1 MRHPGTGRG
10 ELHLVV
16 VSFLI
21 LFLEISLIRYLST
34 EIRIFAYVNNLVLLA
49 CFLGMGLGCC
59 RADSEAPL
67 TLTTAAL
74 SSILLLI
81 NLPLSI
87 PFDGKP
93 LHPFRDA
100 PTLLSVF
107 SDSPIW
113 CEVRSGN
120 TLLATILGL
129 AATLTMFLLVLMA
142 FIPLG
147 RRLGGLMNEHSRVV
161 RAYSLNVA
169 AGLAGLWIFGALS
182 FASWPPWTWF
192 GVAVIS
198 LALISGRSGRE
209 RLLLGVFVCAVA
221 WLGYHPDSGAER
233 IVWSPYQKLAL
244 KKLVAGGMD
253 RGYLL
258 NVNNVGYMAL
268 LDLSDD
274 FLRKWPDK
282 LDPAKRAFG
291 QYDLPYRIQTEA
303 QRVLIVGAGGG
314 NDVAGA
320 LRNGARQV
328 TAVEIDPGIIKLG
341 RAYHPEAPYSD
352 SRVKVVVDDARA
364 FFRRDTAQYDVI
376 SFGLLDAHTQASS
389 YNNTRID
396 HYVYTVE
403 SFREARERLDERG
416 ILTVSFESPRPWI
429 TGRIGANLREAF
441 GEEPVALRIPAG
453 NYGWGGTFFIV
464 ARDPERL
471 RRLIRNDL
479 AVENFVAEHPA
490 GLQPPLLLSSDD
502 WPYLYLEGRQIPRLH
517 LCLSAILLLL
527 FAGPFRV
534 AIPRGKRLNPHFFFL
549 GAAFLLLEFQNI
561 SKSVLLFGS
570 TWLVSSIT
578 ISAILALILLANLV
592 SARLRP
598 KRGVLYLGLLATLF
612 ASYLVPLEWFNSL
625 GEVSR
630 GVLAGGL
637 LNLPIFF
644 AGLVFIGSFQE
655 TRERDVA
662 LGSNLLGAGVGGVLE
677 SLSFMTGIRALLLIV
692 AAFYALSWA
701 ARRRI

>member
-1 MRHPGTGRG
+1 MSHPPKGRG

-21 LFLEISLIRYLST
+21 LFLEICLIRYLST

-59 RADSEAPL
+59 RADPEAPL
-67 TLTTAAL
+67 TATTAGL
-74 SSILLLI
+74 SLILLLI
-81 NLPLSI
+81 TLPLSI
-87 PFDGKP
+87 PFEGSP

-113 CEVRSGN
+113 YEVRSGRV
-120 TLLATILGL
+120 LLATILGL
-129 AATLTMFLLVLMA
+129 GATLGVCLLIFVA

-147 RRLGGLMNEHSRVV
+147 RRLGGLMNAHTQVV

-169 AGLAGLWIFGALS
+169 ASLAGMWIFGIVA
-182 FASWPPWTWF
+182 FAYWPPWTWF
-192 GVAVIS
+192 AVAGI
-198 LALISGRSGRE
+198 AIAAITGRSGRE
-209 RLLLGVFVCAVA
+209 RLALGIFAGAVA
-221 WLGYHPDSGAER
+221 WIGFQPDPGNVR
-233 IVWSPYQKLAL
+233 TVWSPYQKLEL
-244 KKLVAGGMD
+244 KELVAGGMD
-253 RGYLL
+253 RGFLL

-274 FLRKWPDK
+274 FVRKWPDK
-282 LDPAKRAFG
+282 LDPARRAFG
-291 QYDLPYRIQTEA
+291 QYDIPYRIQENA
-303 QRVLIVGAGGG
+303 RDVLIVGAGGG

-320 LRNGARQV
+320 LRHGVERV
-328 TAVEIDPGIIKLG
+328 TAVEIDPGIIQLG
-341 RAYHPEAPYSD
+341 RDYHPEAPYAD
-352 SRVKVVVDDARA
+352 PRVRVVVDDARS
-364 FFRRDTAQYDVI
+364 FFHHDLAHYDVI
-376 SFGLLDAHTQASS
+376 SFGLLDAHTQSSS

-403 SFREARERLDERG
+403 SFREARDRLGERG

-429 TGRIGANLREAF
+429 TGRIGANLRAAF
-441 GEEPVALRIPAG
+441 EQEPVTFRIPAG
-453 NYGWGGTFFIV
+453 HYGWGGTLFV
-464 ARDPERL
+464 AARDPERL

-479 AVENFVAEHPA
+479 AVERFIEEHPVS
-490 GLQPPLLLSSDD
+490 LQTPRMLSSDD
-502 WPYLYLEGRQIPRLH
+502 WPYLYLEECQIPRLH
-517 LCLSAILLLL
+517 LSLSVILLLL
-527 FAGPFRV
+527 FVVLSRV
-534 AIPRGKRLNPHFFFL
+534 AVPRGKRLSLHFFFL

-561 SKSVLLFGS
+561 SKTALLFGS

-592 SARLRP
+592 SSRLKP
-598 KRGVLYLGLLATLF
+598 KAGVLYLCLLATVLTV
-612 ASYLVPLEWFNSL
+612 YLVPMESFSSL
-625 GEVSR
+625 GPVSR
-630 GVLAGGL
+630 GIAAGGL

-662 LGSNLLGAGVGGVLE
+662 LGSNLLGAGVGGILE
-677 SLSFMTGIRALLLIV
+677 SLSFVTGIRALLLIV
-692 AAFYALSWA
+692 ALFYTLSWVS
-701 ARRRI
+701 RRRG

>member
-1 MRHPGTGRG
+1 MSLGRGRG
-10 ELHLVV
+10 ELHLIV

-21 LFLEISLIRYLST
+21 LFLEISLVRYLST

-67 TLTTAAL
+67 TATSASLCLT
-74 SSILLLI
+74 LLLI
-81 NLPLSI
+81 TLPLSV
-87 PFDGKP
+87 PFEGRP

-113 CEVRSGN
+113 YEVRSGSV
-120 TLLATILGL
+120 LLSTVLGL
-129 AATLTMFLLVLMA
+129 CATLGVFLLVLIA

-147 RRLGGLMNEHSRVV
+147 RRLGGLMAAQTHVV
-161 RAYSLNVA
+161 RAYSVNVA

-192 GVAVIS
+192 AVAGIVLAAIS
-198 LALISGRSGRE
+198 NRSGRE
-209 RLLLGVFVCAVA
+209 WLLLGGLAIAVA
-221 WLGYHPDSGAER
+221 WMGLQPSSGAER
-233 IVWSPYQKLAL
+233 TVWSPYQKLAV
-244 KKLVAGGMD
+244 KKLVAGGLD

-268 LDLSDD
+268 LNLSDD
-274 FLRKWPDK
+274 FLRKSPDR

-291 QYDLPYRIQTEA
+291 QYDIPYRIQENA
-303 QRVLIVGAGGG
+303 KQVLIVGAGGG

-320 LRNGARQV
+320 LRNGAQQV
-328 TAVEIDPGIIKLG
+328 TAVEIDPGILSLG
-341 RAYHPEAPYSD
+341 REYHPESPYANP
-352 SRVKVVVDDARA
+352 RVKVVVDDARA
-364 FFRRDTAQYDVI
+364 FFRRDPSRYDVI

-403 SFREARERLDERG
+403 SFREARDRLDERG

-441 GEEPVALRIPAG
+441 GQEAVSFRIPAG
-453 NYGWGGTFFIV
+453 HYGWGGTLFV
-464 ARDPERL
+464 AARDPERL

-479 AVENFVAEHPA
+479 AVERFVEEHPA
-490 GLQPPLLLSSDD
+490 SLQPPQLLSRDD
-502 WPYLYLEGRQIPRLH
+502 WPYLYLEGRSIPRLH
-517 LCLSAILLLL
+517 LSLSAILLLL
-527 FAGPFRV
+527 FAGLFRG
-534 AIPRGKRLNPHFFFL
+534 AIPRGKRLSLHFFFL

-561 SKSVLLFGS
+561 SKSALLFGS

-592 SARLRP
+592 WVRLRP
-598 KRGVLYLGLLATLF
+598 RPGILYVCLLATVL
-612 ASYLVPLEWFNSL
+612 AAYLVPLESFNSL
-625 GEVSR
+625 GQVSR
-630 GVLAGGL
+630 GILAGGL
-637 LNLPIFF
+637 LNMPIFF

-662 LGSNLLGAGVGGVLE
+662 LGSNLLGAGVGGILE
-677 SLSFMTGIRALLLIV
+677 SLSFVTGISALLLIV
-692 AAFYALSWA
+692 AVFYALSWA
-701 ARRRI
+701 TRRGI